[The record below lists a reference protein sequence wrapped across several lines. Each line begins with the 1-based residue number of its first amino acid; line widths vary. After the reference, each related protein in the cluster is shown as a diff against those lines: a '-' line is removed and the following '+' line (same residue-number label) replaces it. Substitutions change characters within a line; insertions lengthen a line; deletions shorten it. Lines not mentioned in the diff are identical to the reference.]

1 MISMAANQFNFGLRA
16 YYFGMATLAWFI
28 NPWFFMLV
36 TAGVVVVLYRR
47 EFHSDV
53 LEVMV
58 YTPTPAADVAKEKS
72 E

>member
-1 MISMAANQFNFGLRA
+1 
-16 YYFGMATLAWFI
+16 MATLSWFI
-28 NPWFFMLV
+28 NPWFFIAV
-36 TAGVVVVLYRR
+36 TTGVVLVLYRR

-58 YTPTPAADVAKEKS
+58 YTQTAMLEPTKETR